1 MAAVAAAE
9 HADPSD
15 DVELRARLGERM
27 RGLRLERGLRLADLA
42 ALSGLSEP
50 HLSRLVHGQ
59 RWPSLQVLIHL
70 ADIYGVEPSTL
81 LWGPAAPP
89 FVASHR
95 AEASWSGR
103 EESGSGVMTAGS
115 VRVAYDRA
123 SRLVL
128 EEDAVPDTSGSPE
141 AQLAMAIAGSFSM
154 ALARQLEAAG
164 FEPRRVDT
172 VAEVQLAASASGHS
186 ITEIRLVCDVDA
198 PGVPE
203 RTLEE
208 IAQLTKR
215 ICVVGR
221 ALLAV
226 PLGLQ
231 IRLAGPAR
239 RRSGGAR
246 RKGRT

>member
-1 MAAVAAAE
+1 MPPVTAAAQP
-9 HADPSD
+9 DPTD

-50 HLSRLVHGQ
+50 HLSRLEHGQ

-70 ADIYGVEPSTL
+70 ATIYGVEPSTL

-89 FVASHR
+89 FTASHR
-95 AEASWSGR
+95 AEATWEGR
-103 EESGSGVMTAGS
+103 EESGGGVMTAGS

-123 SRLVL
+123 SRLAL
-128 EEDAVPDTSGSPE
+128 EVDRADGSGSPE
-141 AQLAMAIAGSFSM
+141 AQLGMAVAGSFSM
-154 ALARQLEAAG
+154 ALARQLEARG
-164 FEPRRVDT
+164 FEPRRIET
-172 VAEVQLAASASGHS
+172 AAEVQLAASVSGHS
-186 ITEIRLVCDVDA
+186 ITEIRLVCEVDA

-208 IAQLTKR
+208 IGQLTKR

-231 IRLAGPAR
+231 IRLAGPR
-239 RRSGGAR
+239 RRRTAATR
-246 RKGRT
+246 RRRT